1 MQSELFSKKRRQLKK
16 LIQNPCE
23 EDILDNDELEEPT
36 KREKM
41 LNILNVVDVYNTP
54 TPSSGREDD
63 KPDDDSA
70 LAADAQKAE
79 YQGKTS
85 RDEKVAVGGNL
96 TSGWLWE
103 KEALSK
109 ISMVR
114 RESKVRGEIGKPG
127 PRDVSL
133 MHQMRDTQAAGYKKD
148 EIVSSV
154 INCMVPDL
162 TLRGVL
168 ETTPSLS
175 LAQLLQF
182 FEIHF
187 NKSSA
192 GDLCNAMTSLVQS
205 TDESVYAYII
215 RTIETRQKVLLV
227 SQKASG
233 KGEIGFD

>member
-1 MQSELFSKKRRQLKK
+1 M
-16 LIQNPCE
+16 
-23 EDILDNDELEEPT
+23 DNEELEEPT

-63 KPDDDSA
+63 KPDDDST

-79 YQGKTS
+79 FQGKTS
-85 RDEKVAVGGNL
+85 RDEKVAVESNL

-109 ISMVR
+109 INMVR
-114 RESKVRGEIGKPG
+114 REFKVCGEIKKPG
-127 PRDVSL
+127 PSDVSL

-168 ETTPSLS
+168 ETKPSLS

-182 FEIHF
+182 FEIDF
-187 NKSSA
+187 NECSA
-192 GDLCNAMTSLVQS
+192 GDLFNAMTSLVQS
-205 TDESVYAYII
+205 TDESVYAYIV
-215 RTIETRQKVLLV
+215 RTTETRQKVLLV
-227 SQKASG
+227 SQKAKG

>member
-1 MQSELFSKKRRQLKK
+1 M
-16 LIQNPCE
+16 
-23 EDILDNDELEEPT
+23 
-36 KREKM
+36 
-41 LNILNVVDVYNTP
+41 
-54 TPSSGREDD
+54 
-63 KPDDDSA
+63 
-70 LAADAQKAE
+70 
-79 YQGKTS
+79 
-85 RDEKVAVGGNL
+85 VA
-96 TSGWLWE
+96 
-103 KEALSK
+103 
-109 ISMVR
+109 
-114 RESKVRGEIGKPG
+114 
-127 PRDVSL
+127 
-133 MHQMRDTQAAGYKKD
+133 
-148 EIVSSV
+148 
-154 INCMVPDL
+154 DL

-192 GDLCNAMTSLVQS
+192 GDLFNAMTSLVQS